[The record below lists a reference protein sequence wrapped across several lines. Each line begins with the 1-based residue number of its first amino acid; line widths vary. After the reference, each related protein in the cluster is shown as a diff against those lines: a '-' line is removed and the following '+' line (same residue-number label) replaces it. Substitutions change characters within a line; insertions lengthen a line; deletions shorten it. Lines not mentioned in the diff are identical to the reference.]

1 MTGRNPVALEVNV
14 NVSGA
19 RAGGSSDSRDLFS
32 EETKTVLVFKDGA
45 VIGMSAAVTVGQL
58 LFLTNKKS
66 NEEVVCQVLHKRNH
80 RPTSCYVELQ
90 FTEEKPDFWGVAL
103 PEGESGGS
111 GSKAAMELEAE
122 QVTEDD
128 AGDAVAQRSAE
139 DAEQLKKEAEAL
151 RTHLLGKTKKNLE
164 GTGAKTA
171 IPGGREE
178 KKQESPE
185 WQVGELSAEA
195 MWASGSVGEPTA
207 VVREEQA
214 TPRRQVQNPPV
225 GRPAGIAEGAGVRT
239 DSATGSRQ
247 AEGGHSEKKEE
258 PKSTAPSRLRA
269 SRNGGATDGVEVP
282 KSADA
287 SQLKVDKSV
296 CATEAVTVAKVK
308 LELASVNEPTPEP
321 VMKAAEEARAGA
333 TATEKAELVKPVEEA
348 KVEAAPTA
356 TEKVEPARRT
366 IGMVLPNRMA
376 ESRKPAE
383 GPKDPEEELLPK
395 PSLDFSKMP
404 VSAVNLDE
412 NDPRSTYMIQGPGM
426 ERFRVAGLSV
436 VLMLAVAGGAWYGKW
451 WQYLHLAQ
459 GKRAVAVEGKKKEFT
474 AEGAEGP
481 QSSKRSET
489 QAPVAGATGVAGEEN
504 PKSRQV
510 DGASGTGL
518 ATRDVAGTK
527 DEMSNGVLTGT
538 GGGTGENAK
547 GAEVAPLEKAVGTR
561 EKKTAG
567 KKKIVTS
574 AGGDAN
580 GAEPVAS
587 DAPLIPAK
595 LLKAAAPVYPP
606 DAMRDFIT
614 GNVKAEAVVE
624 ASGRVGEVKVI
635 SGPQALRGAAVE
647 ALKQYEYAPGTQ
659 GGKAVATKV
668 EATVKFW
675 FNP

>member
-1 MTGRNPVALEVNV
+1 MALEVNV

-45 VIGMSAAVTVGQL
+45 VIGMSAAVNVGQL

-66 NEEVVCQVLHKRNH
+66 NEEVVCQVLHKRSH

-90 FTEEKPDFWGVAL
+90 FTEEKLDFWGVAF
-103 PEGESGGS
+103 PDGDSGGS
-111 GSKAAMELEAE
+111 GFKAAMEVEAE
-122 QVTEDD
+122 PVTDD
-128 AGDAVAQRSAE
+128 DSGDAVARRSAE

-151 RTHLLGKTKKNLE
+151 RGKLLGKPKKNVE

-171 IPGGREE
+171 VLGGGEE
-178 KKQESPE
+178 KKRESPM

-207 VVREEQA
+207 VVREEQE
-214 TPRRQVQNPPV
+214 TPRTQVQNPPA
-225 GRPAGIAEGAGVRT
+225 GPPAGIAEGARVRT

-247 AEGGHSEKKEE
+247 AEGGRSEEKEE
-258 PKSTAPSRLRA
+258 PKSTA
-269 SRNGGATDGVEVP
+269 RNGCATDGVEVP
-282 KSADA
+282 KSADP
-287 SQLKVDKSV
+287 SQLRADKSV
-296 CATEAVTVAKVK
+296 CATEAVTVTKVK
-308 LELASVNEPTPEP
+308 LELASVNEPTPEAAE
-321 VMKAAEEARAGA
+321 AAEEAKAGA
-333 TATEKAELVKPVEEA
+333 TATEKAGLVKPAEEA

-356 TEKVEPARRT
+356 TEKVEPARRM

-383 GPKDPEEELLPK
+383 GPKDAEEELLPK

-412 NDPRSTYMIQGPGM
+412 NDPRSIYKLQGPGM

-451 WQYLHLAQ
+451 WQYLHLSQ
-459 GKRAVAVEGKKKEFT
+459 GKKANAVEAKKKEFT

-481 QSSKRSET
+481 QRSET
-489 QAPVAGATGVAGEEN
+489 QAVAGGAAGVVRGEE
-504 PKSRQV
+504 PKSRQ
-510 DGASGTGL
+510 DGGASGSGL
-518 ATRDVAGTK
+518 AARDVAGTK
-527 DEMSNGVLTGT
+527 DEIGNGVLTGT
-538 GGGTGENAK
+538 GGGTGE
-547 GAEVAPLEKAVGTR
+547 GANGAGVVPLEKAVGTR

-567 KKKIVTS
+567 VRERAAGKKKIVTS
-574 AGGDAN
+574 VAGEASAG
-580 GAEPVAS
+580 EQEAS
-587 DAPLIPAK
+587 DAQLIPAK

-614 GNVKAEAVVE
+614 GNVKAEVVVE

-635 SGPQALRGAAVE
+635 SGPQALREAAVE
-647 ALKQYEYAPGTQ
+647 ALKQYQYAPGTQ
-659 GGKAVATKV
+659 GGRL
-668 EATVKFW
+668 W
-675 FNP
+675 PRRWRRR